1 MALLSLRL
9 FSLPATH
16 TWMFL
21 STAETCLASQRSLG
35 FLLYSYSA
43 TGFCQQWYPNLRLDL
58 PHKFKVSFPSRCG
71 VCVQSCSGT
80 EDNKSNKFNVF
91 SSPGSAFFSSLKAW
105 CCWNTLLMLPLQ
117 SGVKKGGER
126 RKTAQGV
133 TPRVPSSMLNSAWD
147 TELCNTHK
155 LLTHKWGFYH
165 RAAPDAKESGK
176 IRRRKVIPLK
186 TWSLA
191 TTDLKNHPEL
201 LPATFPSCCPGSSR
215 YSPCPSG
222 CAA

>member
-21 STAETCLASQRSLG
+21 STAETCLASQRSLR

-58 PHKFKVSFPSRCG
+58 PHKFKVSFPSRRG

-117 SGVKKGGER
+117 SGVKKGGKR
-126 RKTAQGV
+126 RKRAQGV
-133 TPRVPSSMLNSAWD
+133 TLECPAPCWTQHGTQSCA
-147 TELCNTHK
+147 T
-155 LLTHKWGFYH
+155 LT
-165 RAAPDAKESGK
+165 
-176 IRRRKVIPLK
+176 
-186 TWSLA
+186 
-191 TTDLKNHPEL
+191 N
-201 LPATFPSCCPGSSR
+201 SSR
-215 YSPCPSG
+215 TNEDFTTEQLLMPRNLG
-222 CAA
+222 R